1 MSKVYVFGHKNPD
14 SDTICAS
21 LAYAK
26 LKQAQGVD
34 AVPVKLGPLNNETK
48 FILQY
53 FHVEEPETLATIRT
67 QVSDLLIDEAVCV
80 PPSASVRVAW
90 DLMQT
95 HKRKTLAVVDEDRQ
109 LLGIATLSDIT
120 RNFME
125 TVNDT
130 LLAASGATYA
140 NIVET
145 LEATLLLG
153 EPSAQL
159 QTGRLI
165 IAAQEHTMVR
175 SYLTSGDIVIA
186 NIPENIRE
194 AAAGG
199 AQLIVCTCG
208 LLPADADISYA
219 RERGCDIMVT
229 AHDTFIAA
237 MRLRQSIP
245 VCFVMSQD
253 HLVTVRQDEF
263 KDDVKERMTKT
274 RYRNYPVLDGEGH
287 VIGMISRY
295 HLLSKNRKQ
304 AILVD
309 HNERSQTAPGIEEA
323 EILEIID
330 HHRLGDIQTNNP
342 ILMKNEPVGS
352 TATIIASLYEANGIP
367 IPQDM
372 AGLLLSA
379 ILSDTLNFNSPT
391 CTPQD
396 VRMAERLSPI
406 ADVVIDDLAKKI
418 INAGSNL
425 RGKKPDEIITGDLK
439 EFRVSKYRIGIAQ
452 VYSIES
458 ESLND
463 LMAELLDRMEYHCS
477 KNGMNLLILLVTN
490 LHLGGSLA
498 LLAGERQDIF
508 FKAYSLEQTEEA
520 VFLPGVLSRKKQVV
534 PLIMSLEEEL

>member
-1 MSKVYVFGHKNPD
+1 MSKVYIFGHRNPD

-21 LAYAK
+21 LAYAR
-26 LKQAQGVD
+26 LKQAQGIN

-53 FHVEEPETLATIRT
+53 FHVDEPGTLDTIRT
-67 QVSDLLIDEAVCV
+67 QVSDLSIDEAVCV
-80 PPSASVRVAW
+80 APSASVRTAW
-90 DLMQT
+90 DLMQK
-95 HKRKTLAVVDEDRQ
+95 HQRKTLSVVDGDRR
-109 LLGIATLSDIT
+109 LLGVATLSDIT

-130 LLAASGATYA
+130 LLSVSGATYE

-153 EPSAQL
+153 EPSTRL
-159 QTGRLI
+159 LTGRLI
-165 IAAQEHTMVR
+165 IAAQEHEKVR
-175 SYLTSGDIVIA
+175 SYLCPRDIVIA

-194 AAAGG
+194 AASGG

-208 LLPADADISYA
+208 LLPADADIAYA
-219 RERGCDIMVT
+219 KEHGCDIMVT

-237 MRLRQSIP
+237 MRLKQSIP
-245 VCFVMSQD
+245 VSFVMSKD

-274 RYRNYPVLDGEGH
+274 RYRNYPVLDGEGR
-287 VIGMISRY
+287 VSGMISRY
-295 HLLSKNRKQ
+295 HLLSRSRKQ

-352 TATIIASLYEANGIP
+352 TATIIASLYEANKVP
-367 IPQDM
+367 IPQDT

-396 VRMAERLSPI
+396 ISAAQMLAPI
-406 ADVVIDDLAKKI
+406 ADVVIDDLAIKI

-425 RGKKPDEIITGDLK
+425 RGKTSDEIITGDFK
-439 EFRVSKYRIGIAQ
+439 EFKVSKYRIGIAQ

-463 LMAELLDRMEYHCS
+463 LMPELLERMDYHCS
-477 KNGMNLLILLVTN
+477 KNGLSLLILLVTN

-498 LLAGERQDIF
+498 LLAGERRDIF

-534 PLIMSLEEEL
+534 PLIMSMEEEL

>member
-21 LAYAK
+21 LAYAR
-26 LKQAQGVD
+26 LKRTLGVD
-34 AVPVKLGPLNNETK
+34 AVAVKLGPLNNETK

-53 FHVEEPETLATIRT
+53 FHVEEPETLTTIRT
-67 QVSDLLIDEAVCV
+67 QVSDLLIDEAVCIS
-80 PPSASVRVAW
+80 PGASVRAAW
-90 DLMQT
+90 ALMQQ
-95 HKRKTLAVVDEDRQ
+95 HKRKSLAVVDEAGQ

-130 LLAASGATYA
+130 LLAVSGATYQ
-140 NIVET
+140 NIVDT

-153 EPSAQL
+153 DPAAQL
-159 QTGRLI
+159 KTGRLI
-165 IAAQEHTMVR
+165 IAAQEHTTVR
-175 SYLTSGDIVIA
+175 SYLSAGDIVIA

-194 AAAGG
+194 AVLGG
-199 AQLIVCTCG
+199 AQLIICTCG
-208 LLPADADISYA
+208 LLPADADIAFA
-219 RERGCDIMVT
+219 RDRGCDIMVT

-237 MRLRQSIP
+237 MRVRQSIP
-245 VCFVMSQD
+245 VRFVMSKE
-253 HLVTVRQDEF
+253 HLITVRQDEF

-274 RYRNYPVLDGEGH
+274 RYRNYPVLDEAGR
-287 VIGMISRY
+287 VAGMISRY

-352 TATIIASLYEANGIP
+352 TATIVASLYAAGGTP
-367 IPQDM
+367 IPQDT

-396 VRMAERLSPI
+396 VAMAHMLAPI

-425 RGKKPDEIITGDLK
+425 RGKKPDEIITGDFK

-463 LMAELLDRMEYHCS
+463 LLPEIMERMEYHCS
-477 KNGMNLLILLVTN
+477 KNGLSLLILLVTN

-498 LLAGERQDIF
+498 LLTGERKDIF

-520 VFLPGVLSRKKQVV
+520 VFLTGVLSRKKQVV
-534 PLIMSLEEEL
+534 PLIMALEEEL

>member
-1 MSKVYVFGHKNPD
+1 MQKVYVFGHKNPD
-14 SDTICAS
+14 SDTICAA
-21 LAYAK
+21 LAYAR
-26 LKQAQGVD
+26 LKRTLGVN
-34 AVPVKLGPLNNETK
+34 AVAVKLGPLNNETK

-53 FHVEEPETLATIRT
+53 FHVEEPETLLTIRT
-67 QVSDLLIDEAVCV
+67 QVSDLLIDEAVCIS
-80 PPSASVRVAW
+80 PGASVRAAW
-90 DLMQT
+90 DLMQQ
-95 HKRKTLAVVDEDRQ
+95 HKRKSLAVVDEAGQ

-130 LLAASGATYA
+130 LLAVSGATYQ
-140 NIVET
+140 NIVDT

-153 EPSAQL
+153 DPNAQL
-159 QTGRLI
+159 KTGRLI

-175 SYLTSGDIVIA
+175 SYLSTGDIVIA

-194 AAAGG
+194 AVLGG
-199 AQLIVCTCG
+199 AQLIICTCG
-208 LLPADADISYA
+208 LLPADADIAFA
-219 RERGCDIMVT
+219 RDRGCDIMVT

-237 MRLRQSIP
+237 MRVRQSIP
-245 VCFVMSQD
+245 VRFVMSRE
-253 HLVTVRQDEF
+253 HLVTVRKDEF

-274 RYRNYPVLDGEGH
+274 RYRNYPVLDESGR
-287 VIGMISRY
+287 VVGMISRY
-295 HLLSKNRKQ
+295 HLLSKSRKQ

-352 TATIIASLYEANGIP
+352 TATIVASLYIASKTP
-367 IPQDM
+367 IPQDT
-372 AGLLLSA
+372 AGLLLCA

-396 VRMAERLSPI
+396 VAMATMLAPI

-425 RGKKPDEIITGDLK
+425 RGKKPDEIITGDFK
-439 EFRVSKYRIGIAQ
+439 EFRVSRYRIGIAQ
-452 VYSIES
+452 VYSLES

-463 LMAELLDRMEYHCS
+463 LLPEIMERMEYHCS
-477 KNGMNLLILLVTN
+477 KNGLNLLMLLVTN

-498 LLAGERQDIF
+498 LLAGERKDIF

-534 PLIMSLEEEL
+534 PLIMALEEEL

>member
-1 MSKVYVFGHKNPD
+1 MSKVYIFGHRNPD

-21 LAYAK
+21 LAYAR

-34 AVPVKLGPLNNETK
+34 AVPAKLGPLNNETK

-53 FHVEEPETLATIRT
+53 FHVEEPETLDTIRT

-80 PPSASVRVAW
+80 SPSASVRTAW
-90 DLMQT
+90 ELMQK
-95 HKRKTLAVVDEDRQ
+95 HQRKTLAVVDENRR
-109 LLGIATLSDIT
+109 LLGLATLSDIT

-130 LLAASGATYA
+130 LLSASGATYE

-145 LEATLLLG
+145 LQATLVLG
-153 EPSAQL
+153 EPSTRL
-159 QTGRLI
+159 KTGRLI
-165 IAAQEHTMVR
+165 IAAQDHTMVR
-175 SYLTSGDIVIA
+175 SYLCSGDIVIA

-194 AAAGG
+194 AALGG

-208 LLPADADISYA
+208 LLPADADIAYA
-219 RERGCDIMVT
+219 KDCGCDIMVT

-237 MRLRQSIP
+237 MRVRQSIP
-245 VCFVMSQD
+245 VSFVMSRD
-253 HLVTVRQDEF
+253 RLVTVRQDEF

-274 RYRNYPVLDGEGH
+274 RYRNYPVLDGEDR

-330 HHRLGDIQTNNP
+330 HHRLGDIETNNP

-352 TATIIASLYEANGIP
+352 TATIIASLYKASGVP
-367 IPQDM
+367 IKQDT

-379 ILSDTLNFNSPT
+379 ILSDTLHFNSPT

-396 VRMAERLSPI
+396 IETAQQLAPI
-406 ADVVIDDLAKKI
+406 ADVIVDDLAKKI

-439 EFRVSKYRIGIAQ
+439 EFKVSKYRIGIAQ

-463 LMAELLDRMEYHCS
+463 LMPELTERMEYHCS
-477 KNGMNLLILLVTN
+477 KNALNLLVLLVTN

-498 LLAGERQDIF
+498 LLAGERKDIF
-508 FKAYSLEQTEEA
+508 YKAYSIEQTEAA

>member
-1 MSKVYVFGHKNPD
+1 MSNVYVFGHKNPD

-21 LAYAK
+21 LAYAR
-26 LKQAQGVD
+26 LKRTQGVD
-34 AVPVKLGPLNNETK
+34 AVAVKLGPLNNETK

-53 FHVEEPETLATIRT
+53 FHVEEPETLTTIRT
-67 QVSDLLIDEAVCV
+67 QVSDLLIDEAVCIS
-80 PPSASVRVAW
+80 PEASVRAAW
-90 DLMQT
+90 ALMQQ
-95 HKRKTLAVVDEDRQ
+95 HKRKSLAVVDKAGQ

-130 LLAASGATYA
+130 LLAVSGATYQ
-140 NIVET
+140 NIVDT

-153 EPSAQL
+153 DPAAQL
-159 QTGRLI
+159 KTGRLI
-165 IAAQEHTMVR
+165 IAAQEHTTVR
-175 SYLTSGDIVIA
+175 SYLSAGDIVIA

-194 AAAGG
+194 AVLGG
-199 AQLIVCTCG
+199 AQLIICTCG
-208 LLPADADISYA
+208 LLPADADIAFA
-219 RERGCDIMVT
+219 RDRGCDIMVT

-237 MRLRQSIP
+237 MRVRQSIP
-245 VCFVMSQD
+245 VCFVMSKE
-253 HLVTVRQDEF
+253 HLVTVRKDEF

-274 RYRNYPVLDGEGH
+274 RYRNYPVLDETGR
-287 VIGMISRY
+287 VAGMISRY

-352 TATIIASLYEANGIP
+352 TATIVASLYAASGTS
-367 IPQDM
+367 IPQDT

-396 VRMAERLSPI
+396 VTMAHMLAPI

-425 RGKKPDEIITGDLK
+425 RGKKPDEIITGDFK

-458 ESLND
+458 ESLSD
-463 LMAELLDRMEYHCS
+463 LLPEIMERMEYHCS
-477 KNGMNLLILLVTN
+477 KNGLSLLILLVTN

-498 LLAGERQDIF
+498 LLTGERKDIF
-508 FKAYSLEQTEEA
+508 FKAHSLEQTEEA
-520 VFLPGVLSRKKQVV
+520 VFLPSVLSRKKQVV
-534 PLIMSLEEEL
+534 PLIMALEEEL

>member
-21 LAYAK
+21 LAYAR
-26 LKQAQGVD
+26 LKRTQGVD
-34 AVPVKLGPLNNETK
+34 AVAVKLGPLNNETK

-53 FHVEEPETLATIRT
+53 FHVEEPETLTTIRT
-67 QVSDLLIDEAVCV
+67 QVSDLLIDEAVCIS
-80 PPSASVRVAW
+80 PEASVRAAW
-90 DLMQT
+90 ALMQQ
-95 HKRKTLAVVDEDRQ
+95 HKRKSLAVVDKAGQ

-130 LLAASGATYA
+130 LLAVSGATYQ
-140 NIVET
+140 NIVDT
-145 LEATLLLG
+145 LEAALLLG
-153 EPSAQL
+153 DPAAQL
-159 QTGRLI
+159 KTGRLI

-175 SYLTSGDIVIA
+175 SYLSSGDIVIA
-186 NIPENIRE
+186 NIPDNIRE
-194 AAAGG
+194 AVLGG
-199 AQLIVCTCG
+199 AQLIICTCG
-208 LLPADADISYA
+208 LLPADADIAFA
-219 RERGCDIMVT
+219 RDRGCDIMVT

-237 MRLRQSIP
+237 MRVRQSIP
-245 VCFVMSQD
+245 VRFVMSRE

-274 RYRNYPVLDGEGH
+274 RYRNYPVLDEAGR
-287 VIGMISRY
+287 VAGMISRY
-295 HLLSKNRKQ
+295 HLLSKSRKQ

-352 TATIIASLYEANGIP
+352 TATIVASLYAAGSTS
-367 IPQDM
+367 IPQDT

-396 VRMAERLSPI
+396 VAMAHMLAPI

-425 RGKKPDEIITGDLK
+425 RGKKPDEIITGDFK

-452 VYSIES
+452 VYSLES

-463 LMAELLDRMEYHCS
+463 LLPEIMERMEYHCS
-477 KNGMNLLILLVTN
+477 KNGLSLLILLVTN

-498 LLAGERQDIF
+498 LLTGERKDIF

-534 PLIMSLEEEL
+534 PLIMALEEEL

>member
-1 MSKVYVFGHKNPD
+1 MSKVYIFGHRNPD

-21 LAYAK
+21 LAYAG
-26 LKQAQGVD
+26 LKRAQGMD
-34 AVPVKLGPLNNETK
+34 ADAVKLGPLNNETK

-53 FHVEEPETLATIRT
+53 FHVEEPRTLDTIRT
-67 QVSDLLIDEAVCV
+67 QVSDLLIDDAVCV
-80 PPSASVRVAW
+80 APSASVRTAW
-90 DLMQT
+90 ELMQ
-95 HKRKTLAVVDEDRQ
+95 KYERKTLAVVDEDRR
-109 LLGIATLSDIT
+109 LLGVATLSDIT

-130 LLAASGATYA
+130 LLSVSGATYE
-140 NIVET
+140 NILET
-145 LEATLLLG
+145 LEATLLVG
-153 EPSAQL
+153 ERSTHVS
-159 QTGRLI
+159 TGRLI
-165 IAAQEHTMVR
+165 IAAQERSKVR
-175 SYLTSGDIVIA
+175 SHLRPWDIVIA

-194 AAAGG
+194 AAANK

-208 LLPADADISYA
+208 LFPEEADIAYA
-219 RERGCDIMVT
+219 REHGCDIMVT

-237 MRLRQSIP
+237 MRIKQSIP
-245 VCFVMSQD
+245 VSFVMSKE
-253 HLVTVRQDEF
+253 HIVTVRQDEF

-274 RYRNYPVLDGEGH
+274 RYRNYPVLDGEGS
-287 VIGMISRY
+287 VVGMISRY

-309 HNERSQTAPGIEEA
+309 QNERSQTAPGIEEA

-352 TATIIASLYEANGIP
+352 TATIIASLYQANQVP
-367 IPQDM
+367 IPHDM

-396 VRMAERLSPI
+396 VQTAQMLAPI
-406 ADVVIDDLAKKI
+406 ADVVVDDLAIKI
-418 INAGSNL
+418 INAGSNI
-425 RGKKPDEIITGDLK
+425 RGKKPDEIITGDFK
-439 EFRVSKYRIGIAQ
+439 EFKVGKYRIGIAQ

-463 LMAELLDRMEYHCS
+463 LMPELTERMEYHCS
-477 KNGMNLLILLVTN
+477 KNGLSLLMLLVTN
-490 LHLGGSLA
+490 LHLGGSLV
-498 LLAGERQDIF
+498 LLAGDRRDIF
-508 FKAYSLEQTEEA
+508 FIAYSLEQTEDA

-534 PLIMSLEEEL
+534 PLIMSMEEEL

>member
-1 MSKVYVFGHKNPD
+1 MSKVYIFGHRNPD
-14 SDTICAS
+14 SDTICSS
-21 LAYAK
+21 LAYAR
-26 LKQAQGVD
+26 LKQARDVD
-34 AVPVKLGPLNNETK
+34 AVAVKLGPLNNETK

-53 FHVEEPETLATIRT
+53 FHVEEPETLDTIRT
-67 QVSDLLIDEAVCV
+67 QVRDLLTDEAVCV
-80 PPSASVRVAW
+80 SPSSSVRTAW
-90 DLMQT
+90 ELMQQ

-130 LLAASGATYA
+130 LLSVSGATYA

-145 LEATLLLG
+145 LEAALLLG
-153 EPSAQL
+153 DSSNRL
-159 QTGRLI
+159 TTGRLI
-165 IAAQEHTMVR
+165 IAAQEHTRVR
-175 SYLTSGDIVIA
+175 SYLCAGDIVIA

-208 LLPADADISYA
+208 LLPAGADIAYA
-219 RERGCDIMVT
+219 KARGCDMMVT

-237 MRLRQSIP
+237 MRLKQSIP
-245 VCFVMSQD
+245 VSFVMSKD

-274 RYRNYPVLDGEGH
+274 RYRNYPVLDGEGR
-287 VIGMISRY
+287 VTGMISRY

-330 HHRLGDIQTNNP
+330 HHRLGDIETNNP

-352 TATIIASLYEANGIP
+352 TATIIASLYEAGNVP
-367 IPQDM
+367 IPQDT

-379 ILSDTLNFNSPT
+379 ILSDTLSFNSPT

-396 VRMAERLSPI
+396 IRTAQRLAPI

-439 EFRVSKYRIGIAQ
+439 EFKVSKYRIGIAQ

-458 ESLND
+458 ESLAD
-463 LMAELLDRMEYHCS
+463 LMPELMERMEYQCS
-477 KNGMNLLILLVTN
+477 KNGLNLLILLVTN

-498 LLAGERQDIF
+498 LLAGGRRDIF
-508 FKAYSLEQTEEA
+508 FKAYSLEQTEDA

>member
-1 MSKVYVFGHKNPD
+1 MSKVYIFGHRNPD

-21 LAYAK
+21 LAYAR
-26 LKQAQGVD
+26 LKQALGVD

-53 FHVEEPETLATIRT
+53 FHVQEPETLDTIRT

-80 PPSASVRVAW
+80 TPSSSVRTAW
-90 DLMQT
+90 ELMQQ

-130 LLAASGATYA
+130 LLSVSGATYA

-145 LEATLLLG
+145 LEASLLLG
-153 EPSAQL
+153 DLSTRL
-159 QTGRLI
+159 TTGRLI
-165 IAAQEHTMVR
+165 IAAQNHTRVR
-175 SYLTSGDIVIA
+175 SYLCEGDIVIA

-194 AAAGG
+194 AAEGG

-208 LLPADADISYA
+208 HMPADEDVAFA
-219 RERGCDIMVT
+219 KAHGCDMMVT

-237 MRLRQSIP
+237 MRLKQSIP
-245 VCFVMSQD
+245 VSFVMSQD

-274 RYRNYPVLDGEGH
+274 RYRNYPVLDGDGR
-287 VIGMISRY
+287 VVGMISRY

-330 HHRLGDIQTNNP
+330 HHRLGDIETNNP

-352 TATIIASLYEANGIP
+352 TATIIASLYEAHNVP
-367 IPQDM
+367 IPQDT

-396 VRMAERLSPI
+396 ISTAQRLAPI
-406 ADVVIDDLAKKI
+406 ADVPIDDLAKKI

-439 EFRVSKYRIGIAQ
+439 EFKVSKYRIGIAQ

-458 ESLND
+458 ESLAD
-463 LMAELLDRMEYHCS
+463 LMPELQERMEYHCS
-477 KNGMNLLILLVTN
+477 KNGLSLLILLVTN

-498 LLAGERQDIF
+498 LLAGTRKDIF
-508 FKAYSLEQTEEA
+508 FKAYSLEQMEDS

>member
-14 SDTICAS
+14 SDTICAAF
-21 LAYAK
+21 AYAR
-26 LKQAQGVD
+26 LKRAMGVD

-53 FHVEEPETLATIRT
+53 FHVEEPETLTTIRT
-67 QVSDLLIDEAVCV
+67 QVSDLLIDEAVSI
-80 PPSASVRVAW
+80 PPEASVRAAW
-90 DLMQT
+90 DLMQQ
-95 HKRKTLAVVDEDRQ
+95 HKRKSLAVVDEAGQ

-130 LLAASGATYA
+130 LLAVSGATYQ
-140 NIVET
+140 NIVDT

-153 EPSAQL
+153 DPNAQL
-159 QTGRLI
+159 KTGRLI

-175 SYLTSGDIVIA
+175 SYLSAGDIVIA

-194 AAAGG
+194 AVLGG
-199 AQLIVCTCG
+199 AQLIICTCG
-208 LLPADADISYA
+208 LLPADADIAFA

-237 MRLRQSIP
+237 MRVRQSIP
-245 VCFVMSQD
+245 VRFVMSKD
-253 HLVTVRQDEF
+253 HLITVRKDEF

-274 RYRNYPVLDGEGH
+274 RYRNYPVLDEEGR
-287 VIGMISRY
+287 VVGMISRY

-352 TATIIASLYEANGIP
+352 TATIVASLYTASGTP
-367 IPQDM
+367 IPQDT

-396 VRMAERLSPI
+396 VAMANMLAPI

-425 RGKKPDEIITGDLK
+425 RGKKPDEIITGDFK

-452 VYSIES
+452 VYSLES
-458 ESLND
+458 ESLHD
-463 LMAELLDRMEYHCS
+463 LLPEIMERMEYHCS
-477 KNGMNLLILLVTN
+477 KNGLSLLILLVTN

-498 LLAGERQDIF
+498 LLTGERKDIF

-534 PLIMSLEEEL
+534 PLIMALEEEL